1 MAHCYTKRMQAEAY
15 NKEREDAVVQ
25 SESSSNAALLQVD
38 FSENYTCVSQDE
50 IQSAHWKQSQVS
62 LFTAALWHSGILHPI
77 VIASDNLNHSKDTI
91 VAYIDYLLDN
101 IPSTTKTVSIWSD
114 GPSSLFKNRFIVADM
129 KSLEDKHKTKITWNF
144 FATLHG
150 KGPVD
155 GIGGA
160 VKHQVWTAVKTRKH
174 IVTDANS
181 FVVPAN
187 NSTNIKVVEMAI
199 TDIEE
204 RNASKY

>member
-1 MAHCYTKRMQAEAY
+1 MQAEAY

-114 GPSSLFKNRFIVADM
+114 GPSSQFK
-129 KSLEDKHKTKITWNF
+129 
-144 FATLHG
+144 
-150 KGPVD
+150 
-155 GIGGA
+155 
-160 VKHQVWTAVKTRKH
+160 TALL
-174 IVTDANS
+174 
-181 FVVPAN
+181 
-187 NSTNIKVVEMAI
+187 
-199 TDIEE
+199 
-204 RNASKY
+204 